1 MIKRLLRSVTVT
13 AGRYISTE
21 TLISVT
27 KEQVVMPF
35 YHLVAT
41 QTPPHIRHL
50 YEAKNLKQFEEDL
63 DFLLRHFT
71 AVGLQDLYRHAFEEK
86 HIKQPSFFLSFDDG
100 LSSFYDVVAPV
111 LERKGVPAT
120 CFLNPSFVDNKD
132 IMYRYKVSLI
142 LERLSGKKISDS
154 GYRDVRE
161 LLGKKEIKSTLLD
174 KKYSDTG
181 LLDEIAD
188 MAGVDF
194 KAYLAQERPYMSG
207 EQILNLKHRGFEFG
221 AHSMDHPHFGTIGM
235 EEQIREAVESVRWVQ
250 EFVGSKTAAF
260 AFPFTD
266 HGVHRDAVHRIREQV
281 GPNLLI
287 FGTAGLKK
295 PKARAYFQ
303 RTSME
308 VPMASA
314 RDILKHEYIYYILKN
329 IIGRA

>member
-1 MIKRLLRSVTVT
+1 MIKRLLRSATVT
-13 AGRYISTE
+13 AGRYISPE

-27 KEQVVMPF
+27 KEQVIMPF
-35 YHLVAT
+35 YHLVAAH
-41 QTPPHIRHL
+41 TPPHIRHL

-63 DFLLRHFT
+63 DFLLRHFR
-71 AVGLQDLYRHAFEEK
+71 AIGLQDLYCHAFEEK
-86 HIKQPSFFLSFDDG
+86 HIKHPSFFLSFDDG

-142 LERLSGKKISDS
+142 IERLSGKNTSDS
-154 GYRDVRE
+154 GYRGVRE
-161 LLGKKEIKSTLLD
+161 LLGGREVKSNLLH

-181 LLDEIAD
+181 VLDEIAAN
-188 MAGVDF
+188 AGLDF

-207 EQILNLKHRGFEFG
+207 EQILNLRHRGFEFG
-221 AHSMDHPHFGTIGM
+221 AHSMDHPHFGTIGT
-235 EEQIREAVESVRWVQ
+235 EEQVRQVVESVRWVE
-250 EFVGSKTAAF
+250 EFVGNKNAAF

-266 HGVHRDAVHRIREQV
+266 HGVHRDAVRRIREQV

-303 RTSME
+303 RISME
-308 VPMASA
+308 VPPLSA
-314 RDILKHEYIYYILKN
+314 RDILKHEYLYYILKN
-329 IIGRA
+329 MIGRA

>member
-13 AGRYISTE
+13 AGRFISPE

-35 YHLVAT
+35 YHLVAA
-41 QTPPHIRHL
+41 QTPPHVRHL

-63 DFLLRHFT
+63 DYFLRHFK
-71 AVGLQDLYRHAFEEK
+71 AIGLQDLYSHTLGVK
-86 HIKQPSFFLSFDDG
+86 YIKQPSFFLSFDDG

-142 LERLSGKKISDS
+142 IDQLSGKTLSDS
-154 GYRDVRE
+154 GYRKIWE
-161 LLGKKEIKSTLLD
+161 LLGRKEIITALLN
-174 KKYSDTG
+174 KKHADTG
-181 LLDEIAD
+181 LLDDIAR

-194 KAYLAQERPYMSG
+194 KAFLEHESPYMTG

-235 EEQIREAVESVRWVQ
+235 EDQVRQAVESVRWVQ
-250 EFVGSKTAAF
+250 DFAGNKIAAF

-266 HGVHRDAVHRIREQV
+266 YGVHKNAVLRIREQA
-281 GPNLLI
+281 GSDLLV

-295 PKARAYFQ
+295 PKAKAYFQ
-303 RTSME
+303 RISME
-308 VPMASA
+308 VPKASA
-314 RDILKHEYIYYILKN
+314 RDILKHEYVYYILKN